1 MASISEIIKK
11 YNLSSL
17 PGEGGF
23 FRFISEFG
31 NAGCIYYLI
40 TKDSFSSMHKL
51 SDDEMWFFLE
61 GGEAEQLIIDSNGK
75 EEIRVLNQDNRDSLV
90 KGGSW
95 QGTRLLDGEYA
106 LFSTVMSPK
115 YCDEMY
121 LSANDD
127 LFISHPKAKEFIN

>member
-1 MASISEIIKK
+1 MASISEVIKK
-11 YNLSSL
+11 YNLSPL

-23 FRFISEFG
+23 FRFITEFG

-40 TKDSFSSMHKL
+40 TKSTFSSMHKL
-51 SDDEMWFFLE
+51 TDDELWFFLE
-61 GGEAEQLIIDSNGK
+61 GGTSEQLIIDSNGK

-90 KGGSW
+90 KGGSF

-115 YCDEMY
+115 YSDDMY
-121 LSANDD
+121 TSGSNDPIVNCIKELED
-127 LFISHPKAKEFIN
+127 LL

>member
-75 EEIRVLNQDNRDSLV
+75 EEVRILNNENRESLV

-95 QGTRLLDGEYA
+95 QGTRLHSGDYA

-115 YCDEMY
+115 YSDEMY
-121 LSANDD
+121 SSPNDD
-127 LFISHPKAKEFIN
+127 LYISHSMAKEFIN